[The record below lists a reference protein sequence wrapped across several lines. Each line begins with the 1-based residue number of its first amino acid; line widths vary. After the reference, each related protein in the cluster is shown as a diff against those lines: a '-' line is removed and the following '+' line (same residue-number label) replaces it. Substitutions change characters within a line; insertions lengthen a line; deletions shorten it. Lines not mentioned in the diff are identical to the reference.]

1 VIICF
6 FGASDLR
13 RSPAFYDLSQLVT
26 AQLEELAA
34 SRWSWLLTDA
44 KRFLWGKTWNWISTS
59 RFFCTFNFQSF
70 ANVRSTPD
78 RQPPVCLMR
87 FSNGL
92 PLLSC
97 RFRSRRR
104 ATLQHHRW
112 ECRWKIKPGSKSMK
126 RNTHQ
131 IWDNFCRAFFMKAA
145 QTQREI
151 LPNCRIWIGFEEF
164 FLSLWRLRGS
174 KVRFLGYWD
183 RPHGLNTM
191 HVFVLLF
198 CKVDFLLHHEH
209 SCWFGLVVWMF
220 PYNPTFVLCFCL
232 IFLDARVTRESRVFR
247 CLRNAC
253 IPSWCSRMLFI
264 PTSDWG
270 SELCEA

>member
-1 VIICF
+1 MFFFWSKWSPEESSFLRFITACHGSAWRACSLQMKLVIDRCKKI
-6 FGASDLR
+6 ALRKDL
-13 RSPAFYDLSQLVT
+13 
-26 AQLEELAA
+26 EL
-34 SRWSWLLTDA
+34 DQHIEV
-44 KRFLWGKTWNWISTS
+44 FLHILHL
-59 RFFCTFNFQSF
+59 QSF
-70 ANVRSTPD
+70 ANVISTPD

-145 QTQREI
+145 QTRPEI

-183 RPHGLNTM
+183 RPHGLN
-191 HVFVLLF
+191 H
-198 CKVDFLLHHEH
+198 DA
-209 SCWFGLVVWMF
+209 
-220 PYNPTFVLCFCL
+220 CFCFVVL
-232 IFLDARVTRESRVFR
+232 
-247 CLRNAC
+247 
-253 IPSWCSRMLFI
+253 
-264 PTSDWG
+264 
-270 SELCEA
+270 

>member
-1 VIICF
+1 
-6 FGASDLR
+6 
-13 RSPAFYDLSQLVT
+13 
-26 AQLEELAA
+26 
-34 SRWSWLLTDA
+34 
-44 KRFLWGKTWNWISTS
+44 
-59 RFFCTFNFQSF
+59 
-70 ANVRSTPD
+70 
-78 RQPPVCLMR
+78 MR